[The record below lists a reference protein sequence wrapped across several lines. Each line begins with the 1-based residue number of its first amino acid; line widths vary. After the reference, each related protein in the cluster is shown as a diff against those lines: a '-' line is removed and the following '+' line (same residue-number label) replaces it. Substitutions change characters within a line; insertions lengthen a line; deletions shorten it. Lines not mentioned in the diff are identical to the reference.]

1 MKIKSYA
8 GGGIAYL
15 PTTTNRGE
23 AASAASSSSSSSKV
37 SGFADKI
44 IDMVRS
50 EGIDSDVNPFLNQV
64 ERTLNLANDP
74 TGQNLSMREILQ
86 LARSASSIK
95 TNYTM
100 FKDAQKALDSEDAW
114 GDVATDSRGF
124 IYT

>member
-37 SGFADKI
+37 PGFADKI

-50 EGIDSDVNPFLNQV
+50 EGIDSDVNAITEAIKMEGVELKEVKIDTEKGILEIKASLPFGGTDDN
-64 ERTLNLANDP
+64 EDRST
-74 TGQNLSMREILQ
+74 SFLQ
-86 LARSASSIK
+86 
-95 TNYTM
+95 
-100 FKDAQKALDSEDAW
+100 
-114 GDVATDSRGF
+114 
-124 IYT
+124 